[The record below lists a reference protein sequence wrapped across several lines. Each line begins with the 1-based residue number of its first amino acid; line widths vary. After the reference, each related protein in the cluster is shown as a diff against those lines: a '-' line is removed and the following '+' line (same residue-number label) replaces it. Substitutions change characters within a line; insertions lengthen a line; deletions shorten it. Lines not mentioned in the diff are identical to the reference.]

1 MASFIK
7 VSTFLAIIASL
18 QQLTVATP
26 PACLLACV
34 AQVQKS
40 STQCSGLNDLSC
52 ICSNEGDDIKTCL
65 DNICPNGDADAAK
78 KAFSNSCSGHDD
90 GSSNS
95 SSSSSKAESSSTA
108 SSSAEGSSSS
118 AEASSSSSSEA
129 KSSSEAA
136 PSGSSSVAAPSSS
149 AAASSTT
156 GGGAGGHES
165 SAEPSSTLHTST
177 VAAQSSSS
185 SSEVPAVSTQPGG
198 SGASKVGL
206 GALIGL
212 VGAALL

>member
-95 SSSSSKAESSSTA
+95 SSSSSKAESSTE
-108 SSSAEGSSSS
+108 SSSAASSS

-129 KSSSEAA
+129 ESSSEAA
-136 PSGSSSVAAPSSS
+136 PSGSSSVAAESSS
-149 AAASSTT
+149 EAASSTT